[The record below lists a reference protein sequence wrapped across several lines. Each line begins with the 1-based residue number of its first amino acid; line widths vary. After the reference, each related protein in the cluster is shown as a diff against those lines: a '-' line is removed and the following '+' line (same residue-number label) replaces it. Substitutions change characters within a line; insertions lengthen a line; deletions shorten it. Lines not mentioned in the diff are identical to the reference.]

1 MAGRLRTDLLRETG
15 KQVACC
21 RRIGSTPVLRSAQT
35 TDLRP
40 RKQRQPSEPQAGRIG
55 NLILGSSGGQG
66 DTEEHLGAGM
76 LGMSLWALESL
87 EQV

>member
-1 MAGRLRTDLLRETG
+1 MAGWLRTHLLRETG

-40 RKQRQPSEPQAGRIG
+40 RKQRQPSEPQSRGQV
-55 NLILGSSGGQG
+55 NLNLGSAGGQG
-66 DTEEHLGAGM
+66 DTVEHLGAGM